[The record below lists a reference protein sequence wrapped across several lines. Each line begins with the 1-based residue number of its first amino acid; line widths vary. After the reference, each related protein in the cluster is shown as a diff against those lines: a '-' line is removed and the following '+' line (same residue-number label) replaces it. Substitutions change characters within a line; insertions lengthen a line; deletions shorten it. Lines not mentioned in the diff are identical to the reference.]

1 MAFRAVLRR
10 TTVRRVAAC
19 LVAIGAA
26 IALIRLADGEFGA
39 SDHGRTCTGR
49 AGLDLS
55 RRTVPGSDLSQRPL
69 RCINLERSR
78 IDGVVSEANLADGN
92 LHRVRLQRVWLE
104 HVDLS
109 GADLSD
115 AVAGSAELTGVKLTH
130 ADLRRI
136 RLDGAT
142 LTDVGLQGARLKGAS
157 LRGVSL
163 SRSDLAGA
171 DARGADLT
179 GASLVD
185 TNLRGARLDSAA
197 LTRTTWSNVVCPDG
211 LKSAGTERES
221 CDGHLRRA
229 S

>member
-19 LVAIGAA
+19 LDAIGAA
-26 IALIRLADGEFGA
+26 VALIRLANGVFGA
-39 SDHGRTCTGR
+39 EDHGRTCTGR

-55 RRTVPGSDLSQRPL
+55 RRTLPGS
-69 RCINLERSR
+69 
-78 IDGVVSEANLADGN
+78 
-92 LHRVRLQRVWLE
+92 
-104 HVDLS
+104 
-109 GADLSD
+109 DLSD
-115 AVAGSAELTGVKLTH
+115 AVAGSAELTGVKLMH

-142 LTDVGLQGARLKGAS
+142 LTDVGLQDARLKGAS

-185 TNLRGARLDSAA
+185 TNLRGARLDGAA

-211 LKSAGTERES
+211 VKSAGTERES

>member
-26 IALIRLADGEFGA
+26 VALIRLANGVFGA
-39 SDHGRTCTGR
+39 EDHGRTCTGR

-69 RCINLERSR
+69 RCVN
-78 IDGVVSEANLADGN
+78 
-92 LHRVRLQRVWLE
+92 LQRAWLE

-142 LTDVGLQGARLKGAS
+142 LTDVGLQDARLKGAS

-171 DARGADLT
+171 DARRADLT

-185 TNLRGARLDSAA
+185 TNLRGARLDGAA

-211 LKSAGTERES
+211 VKSAGTERES